1 MRSSHRRTYVTVALV
16 VALILVAALAAAC
29 SAQASG
35 DMAGSAAPSAD
46 AATGSGPANPG
57 DASPAGKAASGAD
70 YKRVLRILAYMNA
83 HPPTDPVVVLLGG
96 SAARESTVSD
106 ASWRAQIKAA
116 PNNGPAVEA
125 WNLGSSNRTM
135 AQNVAIVNALPK
147 VPTIVFIGINLGS
160 FTSSDTRIPTLALPP
175 APSTPPTQK
184 QPHQYSAADVLSTAK
199 KRALLQSW
207 LGERYPVYRRNFS
220 TSAGVLET
228 LIKACK
234 ARGFYPVLFELPRNT
249 AIVGGKLNAPVAKF
263 RDKCTVLAKKY
274 TVPYVSFI
282 STAKVPN
289 SSFYDLWHLVE
300 PGRAKWQALLSA
312 KTARILNSADFSG
325 GGS

>member
-1 MRSSHRRTYVTVALV
+1 MRSDHRRTYVTVALV

-29 SAQASG
+29 SARATG
-35 DMAGSAAPSAD
+35 DAAGSAAPSAG
-46 AATGSGPANPG
+46 ASTGSEPTDSAG
-57 DASPAGKAASGAD
+57 ASTGSKAASGAD
-70 YKRVLRILAYMNA
+70 YRRVLQILAYMDA

-175 APSTPPTQK
+175 APSTAPTQK
-184 QPHQYSAADVLSTAK
+184 QPHQYSAGDVLSTAK

-207 LGERYPVYRRNFS
+207 LGDRYPVYRRNFS

-274 TVPYVSFI
+274 TVPYVSFV

-312 KTARILNSADFSG
+312 KTARILSSADFSG